1 MEQKEPI
8 KIESRVVI
16 RWIMEFFLVVLAL
29 GTITGYASAVDNGF
43 VNYDWRLEMIDHIG
57 QFDTAPQGSEFVVAT
72 LYLQNYSNGVTVA
85 PDPGSWILVA
95 DNVTYSAVLGSYNNA
110 MGYSN
115 MPIPYGGDVETK
127 VVYQVPRN
135 TKYGYIKHNGPFTW
149 DPIFIYINHYTL
161 SQSSNSDESIKA
173 FDKAIELNPRDSL
186 AWDAKGLA
194 LYKLNK
200 YDEAI
205 TAYNKAIKIN
215 PQYSYAWDDKGE
227 ALVKLGKSDK
237 AITAYDKALE
247 INPQDPL
254 ALEGKEALSKNFK

>member
-29 GTITGYASAVDNGF
+29 GTITGYASAVDSGF
-43 VNYDWRLEMIDHIG
+43 VNYDWRLETTDHIG

-95 DNVTYSAVLGSYNNA
+95 DNVTYSDVLESYNNA

-115 MPIPYGGDVETK
+115 MPIQYGGDVETK

-135 TKYGYIKHNGPFTW
+135 TKYGYIKHNGSFTW
-149 DPIFIYINHYTL
+149 DPTFIYINHYY
-161 SQSSNSDESIKA
+161 I
-173 FDKAIELNPRDSL
+173 
-186 AWDAKGLA
+186 
-194 LYKLNK
+194 
-200 YDEAI
+200 
-205 TAYNKAIKIN
+205 
-215 PQYSYAWDDKGE
+215 
-227 ALVKLGKSDK
+227 
-237 AITAYDKALE
+237 
-247 INPQDPL
+247 
-254 ALEGKEALSKNFK
+254 